1 MSQLTWARRF
11 DQPGAG
17 RKEKVFPLA
26 EKELKDEKAA
36 APLSRHARSALLEED
51 PQEELPEPKARTRE
65 LPPSEAKVTAAKKAK
80 KHRKERKREKRRK
93 AEKAEKAKGG
103 SRWATSLPSVATPR
117 PARKEPLTSTLGGLG
132 STLWSTR
139 APASDLP
146 TAAWL
151 PTRARLKPKLG
162 FWETRSLS

>member
-1 MSQLTWARRF
+1 M
-11 DQPGAG
+11 
-17 RKEKVFPLA
+17 A

-93 AEKAEKAKGG
+93 AEKAEKAKG
-103 SRWATSLPSVATPR
+103 R
-117 PARKEPLTSTLGGLG
+117 PQHR
-132 STLWSTR
+132 
-139 APASDLP
+139 D
-146 TAAWL
+146 
-151 PTRARLKPKLG
+151 RLK
-162 FWETRSLS
+162 RSHRPVPCMDSGQLCG